1 MVKSEGPQLL
11 GQTSAGY
18 RPATGLGL
26 LTGLTWAAGQVMS
39 VQVRTTQMRS
49 RPSFLGSA
57 VAEMTYGTQVKMVT
71 QQGPWVKVT
80 SPQGKTGWLHESA
93 LSEKDLAMVAG
104 GTEAATGA
112 SGEEIALAGKGF
124 NAQVEKE
131 YRKQNQ
137 DLDFKPGGPHGKN
150 CGHARAGRGLPG
162 RRTGRPRLKEVGNM
176 PRCLTFRRVVGILVS
191 LILTAGA
198 AWWLVGCAS
207 VAKVATDAAQAT
219 GHIDEDQAES
229 LHRGI
234 DAVDMTFQD
243 ITPEQEY
250 YIGRAVTA
258 RMFTSYRASDHDL
271 TNVYLN
277 ELGQTL
283 AMASDRP
290 ETFGGYHFQ
299 LIETDEINAF
309 AAPGGLILVS
319 TACWTFATPR
329 TNWPPSWPMRSGT
342 WSGKHGLRAIKNSR
356 LTSAITILASESA
369 QNFGSEDLKQLVEDY
384 EGSIDDVATTLMVKG
399 YSRDLEEEAD
409 RIAITIL
416 ERVGYDPKALTRMLA
431 EMQKQLRSGGP
442 GFARTHPAP
451 KDRID
456 AISPSLAGLPDRA
469 EPAVRHERFAAAA
482 AGP

>member
-1 MVKSEGPQLL
+1 MKRNLTLLRVLVLL
-11 GQTSAGY
+11 GI
-18 RPATGLGL
+18 LIL
-26 LTGLTWAAGQVMS
+26 AAGS
-39 VQVRTTQMRS
+39 I
-49 RPSFLGSA
+49 
-57 VAEMTYGTQVKMVT
+57 
-71 QQGPWVKVT
+71 W
-80 SPQGKTGWLHESA
+80 W
-93 LSEKDLAMVAG
+93 
-104 GTEAATGA
+104 
-112 SGEEIALAGKGF
+112 LAG
-124 NAQVEKE
+124 
-131 YRKQNQ
+131 
-137 DLDFKPGGPHGKN
+137 
-150 CGHARAGRGLPG
+150 
-162 RRTGRPRLKEVGNM
+162 
-176 PRCLTFRRVVGILVS
+176 
-191 LILTAGA
+191 
-198 AWWLVGCAS
+198 CAT
-207 VAKVATDAAQAT
+207 VAKVATDTAEAT
-219 GHIDEDQAES
+219 GHIDKDQAES

-234 DAVDMTFQD
+234 DAVDMTFRD

-258 RMFTSYRASDHDL
+258 RMFTDYPVSDHEL
-271 TNVYLN
+271 TNSYLN

-299 LIETDEINAF
+299 LIESDEINAF

-319 TACWTFATPR
+319 TAMLDLCHTEDELAAVLAHEI
-329 TNWPPSWPMRSGT
+329 SHVV
-342 WSGKHGLRAIKNSR
+342 GKHGLRAIKNSR
-356 LTSAITILASESA
+356 LTSAMTILASESA
-369 QNFGSEDLKQLVEDY
+369 QNFGSDDLKQLVEDY

-469 EPAVRHERFAAAA
+469 EPAVRHERFAAAVA
-482 AGP
+482 KP